1 MGNREIEIIMQAP
14 KVMSLVRRKL
24 MNGFRSQQGPPLS
37 LTQDRLLLCIF
48 DHKRVTMTEL
58 HLMTGLEKGSLT
70 TIVDQLIEKSLVR
83 RGRDKG
89 DRRKV
94 FVSLTDVGKKL
105 VAARKAEIARFVQS
119 RLENLSPV
127 HREEFSK
134 AINTILDILER
145 L

>member
-94 FVSLTDVGKKL
+94 FVSLTDAGKKL
-105 VAARKAEIARFVQS
+105 VGARKAEIARFVQG

-127 HREEFSK
+127 HREEFSR
-134 AINTILDILER
+134 AIKTILDILER